1 MLLTAIRNI
10 MRPLESEIRL
20 FNGLSFIQTIR
31 VKESAMLEQRNNI
44 LSTLLNRSIYCF
56 GRDNYALIFDMLTS
70 ECDIGFFQQKIIKPP
85 ALT

>member
-1 MLLTAIRNI
+1 M
-10 MRPLESEIRL
+10 
-20 FNGLSFIQTIR
+20 IQTIR
-31 VKESAMLEQRNNI
+31 IKESAMLEQRNNI

>member
-1 MLLTAIRNI
+1 
-10 MRPLESEIRL
+10 
-20 FNGLSFIQTIR
+20 
-31 VKESAMLEQRNNI
+31 MLEQRNNI